1 MSTDHPKRRAT
12 DYMEC
17 ETCDQHGE
25 FSTMLTTAMA
35 DLKWIRWTGY
45 GILCV
50 TGSFLLTIWS
60 VLYPQ
65 IMSISEQLNHMRTNI
80 EVNTREIAALKGADV
95 ESKADRKEL
104 KSAIEQMW
112 KGNK

>member
-1 MSTDHPKRRAT
+1 MQKPSHNGQSD
-12 DYMEC
+12 C
-17 ETCDQHGE
+17 ETCSQHPE
-25 FSTMLTTAMA
+25 FSAMLTAAMT

-65 IMSISEQLNHMRTNI
+65 IMSINEQLQHMRIAT
-80 EVNTREIAALKGADV
+80 EVNTRDILALKMADND
-95 ESKADRKEL
+95 SWSDRKEIRA
-104 KSAIEQMW
+104 SIEKIW
-112 KGNK
+112 RGEK

>member
-1 MSTDHPKRRAT
+1 MHRPGDNGYHT
-12 DYMEC
+12 EC
-17 ETCDQHGE
+17 ETCDQHPE
-25 FSTMLTTAMA
+25 FAALLTAAMT

-65 IMSISEQLNHMRTNI
+65 IMSINEQLQHMRIAT
-80 EVNTREIAALKGADV
+80 EVNTREIAALKMADND
-95 ESKADRKEL
+95 SRIDRKEIHA
-104 KSAIEQMW
+104 SIEKIW
-112 KGNK
+112 KGEK